1 MNNIIEIEAKKLNI
15 GDICHDINGGI
26 LEPVILKLIK
36 HDETEC
42 LFEQIS
48 GDESVYFKNNDG
60 TIPFYS
66 NTTMYK
72 QVEA

>member
-1 MNNIIEIEAKKLNI
+1 MNKIIEIEAKKLNI
-15 GDICHDINGGI
+15 GDICQDINGGI
-26 LEPVILKLIK
+26 LEPVLLKLIK

-48 GDESVYFKNNDG
+48 GDESIYFKNKDG
-60 TIPFYS
+60 KISFYS
-66 NTTMYK
+66 DTTMYK